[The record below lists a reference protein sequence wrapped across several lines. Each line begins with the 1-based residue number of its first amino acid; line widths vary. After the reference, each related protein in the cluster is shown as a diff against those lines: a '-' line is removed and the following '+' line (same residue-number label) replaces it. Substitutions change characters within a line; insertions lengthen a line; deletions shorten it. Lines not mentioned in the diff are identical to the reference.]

1 MALVKRNEVVEQ
13 DKLPVFN
20 SLEEAIAFYESTD
33 AFDKRSY
40 ALEEMVKFKGGAHFL
55 VDKLIE
61 HDTHK
66 DTASRIAAVLS
77 NMDPDEAPIEEVMEL
92 LKLSNAYVRNLGI
105 SILQDY
111 GKAIKYYIVKFL
123 IGDDYDLRIFAI
135 NVLGDVNFAE
145 SRDMLIELL
154 QNEENINVAMTAVD
168 YMAEIGQPEDVEL
181 LKQVKERFKNETYAQ
196 FAVDA
201 AIESIEA

>member
-1 MALVKRNEVVEQ
+1 MALVKRNEQQVQES
-13 DKLPVFN
+13 LPEFK
-20 SLEEAIAFYESTD
+20 SLEEAIIYYEENE

-40 ALEEMVKFKGGAHFL
+40 ALEEMAKFKDGGHFL

-66 DTASRIAAVLS
+66 DTASRIAAILS
-77 NMDPDEAPIEEVMEL
+77 NMDPDEAPIEGVMEL

-111 GKAIKYYIVKFL
+111 GPAIKYYIVKFL

-135 NVLGDVNFAE
+135 NVLGDVNFPE

-154 QNEENINVAMTAVD
+154 EGEENINVAMTAVD

-181 LKQVKERFKNETYAQ
+181 LKQVKERFKDESYAQ
-196 FAVDA
+196 FAIDA
-201 AIESIEA
+201 AIKSIEA

>member
-1 MALVKRNEVVEQ
+1 MALIKRNEKQEQ
-13 DKLPVFN
+13 EKLPEFA
-20 SLEEAIAFYESTD
+20 SLEEAIIYYEENEE
-33 AFDKRSY
+33 FDKRSY
-40 ALEEMVKFKGGAHFL
+40 AIEEMVKLKDGAHFL

-66 DTASRIAAVLS
+66 DTASRIAAALS
-77 NMDPDEAPIEEVMEL
+77 NMDPKEAPIESVMEL

-105 SILQDY
+105 CILQDY
-111 GKAIKYYIVKFL
+111 GPAIKYYIVKFL

-145 SRDMLIELL
+145 SRDMLIEVLE
-154 QNEENINVAMTAVD
+154 NETNINVAMTAVD
-168 YMAEIGQPEDVEL
+168 YMAEIGQPQDVPL
-181 LKQVKERFKNETYAQ
+181 LREVKERFKDESYAQ

-201 AIESIEA
+201 AIEAIEA

>member
-1 MALVKRNEVVEQ
+1 MALIKRDYRSEQ
-13 DKLPVFN
+13 EELPEFQ
-20 SLEEAIAFYESTD
+20 SLEEAIIFYENTD

-40 ALEEMVKFKGGAHFL
+40 AIEEMVKFKGGGRFL

-77 NMDPDEAPIEEVMEL
+77 NMDPEKAPIEEVMEL
-92 LKLSNAYVRNLGI
+92 LKLQNAYVRNLGI

-111 GKAIKYYIVKFL
+111 GEAIRYYIVKFL

-135 NVLGDVNFAE
+135 NVLGDVNFAQ
-145 SRDMLIELL
+145 SRDMLVELL
-154 QNEENINVAMTAVD
+154 ENEQKINVAMTAID
-168 YMAEIGQPEDVEL
+168 YMAEIGQPEDVPL
-181 LKQVKERFKNETYAQ
+181 LRRVKERFKDDSYAQ
-196 FAVDA
+196 FAIDA

>member
-1 MALVKRNEVVEQ
+1 MALIKRNEKAQQEQ
-13 DKLPVFN
+13 LPEF
-20 SLEEAIAFYESTD
+20 STLEEAIAFYEANE
-33 AFDKRSY
+33 AFDKRSH
-40 ALEEMVKFKGGAHFL
+40 ALEEMAKFKDGGHFL

-77 NMDPDEAPIEEVMEL
+77 NMDPDKAPIEEVMEL
-92 LKLSNAYVRNLGI
+92 LKLPNAYIRNLGI

-111 GKAIKYYIVKFL
+111 GPAIKYYIVKFL

-154 QNEENINVAMTAVD
+154 EGEENINVAMTAVD
-168 YMAEIGQPEDVEL
+168 YMAEIGQPEDIAL
-181 LKQVKERFKNETYAQ
+181 LKEVKERFKDESYAQ
-196 FAVDA
+196 FAIDA
-201 AIESIEA
+201 AIEAIEA

>member
-1 MALVKRNEVVEQ
+1 MALIKRNEKIEQ
-13 DKLPVFN
+13 EELPVFN
-20 SLEEAIAFYESTD
+20 SLEEAIAFYEATD

-40 ALEEMVKFKGGAHFL
+40 ALEEMVRFKGGAHFL
-55 VDKLIE
+55 VEKLIE

-92 LKLSNAYVRNLGI
+92 LKLPNAYVRNLGI

-111 GKAIKYYIVKFL
+111 GQAIKYYIVKFL

-154 QNEENINVAMTAVD
+154 ENEKNVNVAMTAVD

-181 LKQVKERFKNETYAQ
+181 LKQVKERFKDETYAQ

>member
-1 MALVKRNEVVEQ
+1 MALIKRDKKVEQ
-13 DKLPVFN
+13 EKLPEFDT
-20 SLEEAIAFYESTD
+20 LEEAIIFYENNE

-40 ALEEMVKFKGGAHFL
+40 ALEEMVKFKDGPHFL

-61 HDTHK
+61 RDTHK
-66 DTASRIAAVLS
+66 DTAARIAAILS
-77 NMDPDEAPIEEVMEL
+77 NMNPDEAPIEGVMEL
-92 LKLSNAYVRNLGI
+92 LKLSNAYIRNLGI

-111 GKAIKYYIVKFL
+111 GPAIKYYIVKFL

-145 SRDMLIELL
+145 SREMLIELL
-154 QNEENINVAMTAVD
+154 EGEENINVAMTAVD
-168 YMAEIGQPEDVEL
+168 YMAEIGQPEDIPL
-181 LKQVKERFKNETYAQ
+181 LREVKERFKGETYAQ

>member
-1 MALVKRNEVVEQ
+1 MALIKRDGKKEQ
-13 DKLPVFN
+13 EQLPKFT
-20 SLEEAIAFYESTD
+20 SLEEAIIYYEENE

-40 ALEEMVKFKGGAHFL
+40 ALEEMVNFKGGAHFL

-66 DTASRIAAVLS
+66 DTASRISAILS
-77 NMDPDEAPIEEVMEL
+77 NMDPDDAPIEEVMEL

-105 SILQDY
+105 CILQDY
-111 GKAIKYYIVKFL
+111 GPAIKYYIVKFL

-154 QNEENINVAMTAVD
+154 EGEENINVAMTAVD
-168 YMAEIGQPEDVEL
+168 YMAEIGQPEDIAL
-181 LKQVKERFKNETYAQ
+181 LKKVKERFKDESYAQ
-196 FAVDA
+196 FAIDA

>member
-1 MALVKRNEVVEQ
+1 MALIKRDQKVEQ
-13 DKLPVFN
+13 DKLPKFE
-20 SLEEAIAFYESTD
+20 SLEEAIMFYENNEE
-33 AFDKRSY
+33 FDKRSY
-40 ALEEMVKFKGGAHFL
+40 ALEEMVQFDGGSHFL

-66 DTASRIAAVLS
+66 DTATRIAAVLA
-77 NMDPDEAPIEEVMEL
+77 NLDPKVAPIEQVMEL

-111 GKAIKYYIVKFL
+111 GKEIKYYIVKFL

-145 SRDMLIELL
+145 SREMLIELL
-154 QNEENINVAMTAVD
+154 ENEENINVAMTAVD

-181 LKQVKERFKNETYAQ
+181 LKAVKERFKDETYAT
-196 FAVDA
+196 FAIDA

>member
-1 MALVKRNEVVEQ
+1 MALIKRNEMIEQ
-13 DKLPVFN
+13 EELPAFN
-20 SLEEAIAFYESTD
+20 SLEEAISFYEATD

-40 ALEEMVKFKGGAHFL
+40 ALEEMVKFKDGAHFL

-111 GKAIKYYIVKFL
+111 GQAIKYYIVKFL

-154 QNEENINVAMTAVD
+154 EKEENVNVAMTAVD

-181 LKQVKERFKNETYAQ
+181 LKQVKERFKDETYAQ

>member
-1 MALVKRNEVVEQ
+1 MALVKRDKKQEVK
-13 DKLPVFN
+13 KLPTFET
-20 SLEEAIAFYESTD
+20 LEEAIDFYENTD
-33 AFDKRSY
+33 AFDEQSY
-40 ALEEMVKFKGGAHFL
+40 ALEEMATLKGGTHFL

-66 DTASRIAAVLS
+66 DTASRIASILS
-77 NMDPDEAPIEEVMEL
+77 NLDPKEAPIEQVMEL
-92 LKLSNAYVRNLGI
+92 LKISNAYVRNLGI

-111 GKAIKYYIVKFL
+111 GKEIKYYIVKFL

-154 QNEENINVAMTAVD
+154 ENEENINVAMTAVD
-168 YMAEIGQPEDVEL
+168 YMAEIGEPEDVPL
-181 LKQVKERFKNETYAQ
+181 LEKVKERFKDETYAN
-196 FAVDA
+196 FAIDA
-201 AIESIEA
+201 AIKSIEA